1 MRSWFDFWFR
11 RCTYFLLVYIICF
24 PTYRFSLFFPHLS
37 PPLFI
42 FSFENRPSPFPGCM
56 SLKATKAG
64 FISFVYFV
72 LEYICFG
79 WWMCAFVV
87 LGLVFFA
94 AYQAKR
100 LAGETSP
107 KWPIL
112 CRVGRKTT
120 SQSLMWEW
128 RMFCDNSCAA
138 VASLPQRVWRLVVLG
153 ASPALS
159 LQLGPVRPASARLRA
174 SDCSVVC
181 RSTQPVAL
189 WRRRWCSRLRLLA
202 SRRPQVS
209 KTSRK
214 IVGPGKVLEFAEVHT
229 HTRV

>member
-11 RCTYFLLVYIICF
+11 RCIYCLLVYIICF
-24 PTYRFSLFFPHLS
+24 PTYRFSLFFPYLS
-37 PPLFI
+37 PSLLI
-42 FSFENRPSPFPGCM
+42 FSFENRLSPFPGCM

-181 RSTQPVAL
+181 CSTQPVAL
-189 WRRRWCSRLRLLA
+189 WRRRRRSRLRLLA

-214 IVGPGKVLEFAEVHT
+214 IVGPGKVLEFAEVRTHT
-229 HTRV
+229 HV